1 VALLSVAE
9 ARKLVLADAKPL
21 PVEQVPL
28 AEACGRILASDLAA
42 QRTQPPADVS
52 AMDGY
57 AVRAAD
63 IATMPARLQVI
74 GEVAAGRPFARDV
87 KAGEAARI
95 FTGGVMPPGADTVVI
110 QEMTKRD
117 GDAVIIERGD
127 SSARNI
133 RRKGLDFS
141 AGEVTLAAGR
151 RLGPRQLA
159 LAAAMNHA
167 SVPVHRRPSVAILAT
182 GDELV
187 PPGAA
192 PGPGQIV
199 HSNGFALMAIVR
211 AEGAEALDLGI
222 VPDRLD
228 ATVAAVR
235 RAREERTDVLVTT
248 GGASVGDYDFV
259 HKALATEGMA
269 LSFWKVAM
277 RPGRPLMHGRLDGM
291 QVLGLPGNPVSS
303 FVCATLFLVPL
314 LRILA
319 GRSDIGPPIE
329 EAVLGSALPQND
341 ERADYLRAALS
352 RRPEDG
358 IRVATAFPKQDS
370 SMLLSL
376 AHADCLII
384 REPFAPAAEAG
395 SACAILNL
403 GF

>member
-1 VALLSVAE
+1 
-9 ARKLVLADAKPL
+9 
-21 PVEQVPL
+21 
-28 AEACGRILASDLAA
+28 
-42 QRTQPPADVS
+42 
-52 AMDGY
+52 
-57 AVRAAD
+57 
-63 IATMPARLQVI
+63 VI
-74 GEVAAGRPFARDV
+74 GEVAAGRPFEREV
-87 KAGEAARI
+87 QAGEAARI
-95 FTGGVMPPGADTVVI
+95 FTGGVIPAGADTVVI

-117 GDAVIIERGD
+117 GDAVIIERRD
-127 SSARNI
+127 SSGRNI

-141 AGEVTLAAGR
+141 AGEVALAAGR

-167 SVPVHRRPSVAILAT
+167 GVPVHRRPRVAILAT

-187 PPGAA
+187 PPGSA

-211 AEGAEALDLGI
+211 AEGAEVLDLGI

-259 HKALATEGMA
+259 RKALATEGMA

-303 FVCATLFLVPL
+303 FVCAILFLVPL
-314 LRILA
+314 LRIFA
-319 GRSDIGPPIE
+319 GRSRRRC
-329 EAVLGSALPQND
+329 SAA
-341 ERADYLRAALS
+341 RCRKMTS
-352 RRPEDG
+352 
-358 IRVATAFPKQDS
+358 
-370 SMLLSL
+370 
-376 AHADCLII
+376 
-384 REPFAPAAEAG
+384 APTI
-395 SACAILNL
+395 CAPS
-403 GF
+403 